1 MCNISQHMCFL
12 TFTID
17 VHVGEDD
24 CVEKGGQ
31 LDLEG
36 IEDEEIENVCA
47 YRIRI
52 CCVAINHVSSTD
64 IA

>member
-1 MCNISQHMCFL
+1 MFL